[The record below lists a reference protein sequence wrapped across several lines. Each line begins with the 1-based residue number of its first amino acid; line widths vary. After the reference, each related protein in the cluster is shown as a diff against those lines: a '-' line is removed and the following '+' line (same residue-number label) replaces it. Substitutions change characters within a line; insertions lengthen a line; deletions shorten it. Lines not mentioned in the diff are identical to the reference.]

1 MVSRHRFVLMVV
13 LLFGLIGAVTGCVR
27 PTPDDSAGTTPTAV
41 AAPDLSDPNV
51 GGGVT
56 GDELPT
62 LPPPTMAAYPGSTEG
77 AAPEMTQPAGETAVT
92 MEATTALTET
102 VSAPAATTPTAET
115 ATGAESAEA
124 TAVPTV
130 AAAAAPTGQPATG
143 QPAASGATGEILHV
157 VQPGENLFRIGLQYG
172 ISWVT
177 LAQYNGLSNPNDIRA
192 GQTLRIPATGTT
204 PPTVT
209 PVPPGNITYY
219 TVQPGDNLF
228 RIGLKFGVSWVQIA
242 EANGLVNPNQIYA
255 GQTLKIPVNAPGP
268 TPEFT
273 HVVKQ
278 GETIFRIAVQYGV
291 PWLSIA
297 EANNIQSP
305 YIIYPGQTLVIP
317 GS

>member
-13 LLFGLIGAVTGCVR
+13 LLFGMIGAVTGCVR
-27 PTPDDSAGTTPTAV
+27 PTPDDSAGATPTAV
-41 AAPDLSDPNV
+41 GAPDLSDPNV

-62 LPPPTMAAYPGSTEG
+62 LPAPTTAAYPGSTEG

-115 ATGAESAEA
+115 ATGAEGAEA

>member
-1 MVSRHRFVLMVV
+1 MVV
-13 LLFGLIGAVTGCVR
+13 LLFGMIGAVTGCVR
-27 PTPDDSAGTTPTAV
+27 PTPDDSAGATPTAV
-41 AAPDLSDPNV
+41 GAPDLSDPNV

-62 LPPPTMAAYPGSTEG
+62 LPAPTTAAYPGSTEG

-115 ATGAESAEA
+115 ATGAEGAEA